1 MLEHRLDEIS
11 QCTQVLGSRISTVCR
26 CPKVLKFQCVRALNS
41 VLRMQI
47 EGAAF
52 DIGQGRQLDVTV
64 SIGVAS
70 LMGSDESALQIMKRA
85 DEALYEAKNTGR
97 NKVVAHAA

>member
-1 MLEHRLDEIS
+1 MPDTPAEIANKVAERLR
-11 QCTQVLGSRISTVCR
+11 L
-26 CPKVLKFQCVRALNS
+26 
-41 VLRMQI
+41 QI

-52 DIGQGRQLDVTV
+52 PIGQDRELEVTV

-70 LMGSDESALQIMKRA
+70 LMSHDENALQIMKRA

-97 NKVVAHAA
+97 NKVVATAA